1 MAVFHGKLL
10 DAFFIR
16 PFYKMMLRRAITL
29 DDMQQ
34 VDAEYYNSLKYIMEN
49 DPTDLE
55 MYFVFEDEAFG
66 EIKEVPLKEGGE
78 DIQGIL
84 FAIIFIISPEKS
96 PKTKL
101 QT

>member
-34 VDAEYYNSLKYIMEN
+34 VDAEYYNSLKYII
-49 DPTDLE
+49 PSTF
-55 MYFVFEDEAFG
+55 Y
-66 EIKEVPLKEGGE
+66 
-78 DIQGIL
+78 L
-84 FAIIFIISPEKS
+84 FIDKIFTIPHI
-96 PKTKL
+96 
-101 QT
+101 